1 MKESK
6 FAKGVITS
14 VAVLFLSLPIA
25 ATANAA
31 DELKGRSV
39 KVKFA
44 DLNLQKEEGAAALYR
59 RLRQASKRVCGVES
73 IKNSGGVRVVAE
85 QKRCYRET
93 LDAAVAQIDNAEL
106 KKIHE
111 G

>member
-6 FAKGVITS
+6 FAKGVIAS

-25 ATANAA
+25 NANAA
-31 DELKGRSV
+31 DELKGRSE

-44 DLNLQKEEGAAALYR
+44 DLNLQKEEGAEVLYR
-59 RLRQASKRVCGVES
+59 RLRHASKRVCGVDS
-73 IKNSGGVRVVAE
+73 LKNAGGVRVINE
-85 QKRCYRET
+85 QKRCFRQT
-93 LDAAVAQIDNAEL
+93 LDAAVAEIDNDEL